1 METLAYNI
9 FLKYNKIEDE
19 KEVNIMKKKL
29 FALGLSLLAMVGT
42 TLTISENVET
52 AAAQETNVSSVE
64 SDVTNLYT
72 GDDGKWTDMNAI
84 VDGDNTTGIWFAQ
97 SLEVGNYIQIT
108 YTSPKEMNYLKYVF
122 DTGDHAG
129 DYFVFKVQ
137 YLSDSNWIDA
147 TSEIDYGGEGVA
159 SFNEAVTT
167 TAIRITVTNG
177 RDCWAKIHEIETMYT
192 AKVINNGFTLV
203 NTLGNM
209 VDNDI
214 DTYTFFDWHYTSDN
228 NVVLDYGKNITV
240 KNIML
245 LTGHYGHPD
254 NELGTAVLS
263 YSLDGTTYTDIGTYE
278 GINIYADLSATPVEA
293 RYIKMTPVV
302 TGQAAN
308 GLQIREFGANLSKFT
323 PNYTF
328 SGDTLFEYD
337 GKAHSPVVTVSY
349 GVPYVVTY
357 NSDDLGVFGQTE
369 AIKPAFWAMVINV
382 EENNIYE
389 NFAGSH
395 WKVFQISGKLT
406 PTITISLNGVT
417 QEQKTGGQEFTTD
430 ALPEFTFEVSDGAT
444 ATYYY
449 QNNDT
454 EENLGTTAPTTP
466 GTYSYNVKVETSDKF
481 NATFNYYWYKIK
493 AATTK
498 VDPAVTVDG
507 DTVFSYDGNP
517 HMPKLVVPE
526 GVTYT
531 YHFEQN
537 DKIFNEAPTAI
548 GTYSLVYV
556 TSETDEYNSYSHWVV
571 FTIKYTKESFMYEWA
586 KLRADGGENG
596 ICGYLNDAN
605 SALAKVLDNYNTLT
619 AEEKEWVKTQ
629 IDDGDVTIGETLKYI
644 ASARSWINEK
654 LDVTNEVN
662 NVVVTLE
669 KDNYSVA
676 GIALI
681 AVLGIASLVGYFV
694 LNKKRAINK

>member
-72 GDDGKWTDMNAI
+72 GVAGWTDMNSI
-84 VDGDNTTGIWFAQ
+84 VDGDDTTGIWFAQ
-97 SLEVGNYIQIT
+97 AFEAGNYIQIN
-108 YTSPKEMNYLKYVF
+108 YSAPKEMNYFKYKFATNDYYVF
-122 DTGDHAG
+122 
-129 DYFVFKVQ
+129 KIQ
-137 YLSDSNWIDA
+137 YLNDSTWTDIV
-147 TSEIDYGGEGVA
+147 SEVDGAEKTVM
-159 SFNEAVTT
+159 FDEAITT
-167 TAIRITVTNG
+167 TAIRMTCTNG
-177 RDCWAKIHEIETMYT
+177 RGVWVQLFEVETMYT
-192 AKVINNGFTLV
+192 AKVTNNGFTLV
-203 NTLGNM
+203 ESNPLGNM
-209 VDNDI
+209 IDNDI
-214 DTYTFFDWHYTSDN
+214 ETYTWFDWHYTSDN

-240 KNIML
+240 NNIML
-245 LTGHYGHPD
+245 LTGHYDHPS

-263 YSLDGTTYTDIGTYE
+263 YSLDGTTYTDIGTYT
-278 GINIYADLSATPVEA
+278 GINIYADLSAAPVEA
-293 RYIKMTPVV
+293 RYIKMTPVL
-302 TGQAAN
+302 TGESPE

-337 GKAHSPVVTVSY
+337 GEAHSPVVTVSY

-357 NSDDLGVFGQTE
+357 DSEDLHVFGQPE

-406 PTITISLNGVT
+406 PTITISINGVA
-417 QEQKTGGQEFTTD
+417 QEPKTGGQEFTTD

-531 YHFEQN
+531 YHFEQ
-537 DKIFNEAPTAI
+537 DSKIFNEAPTAV

-605 SALAKVLDNYNTLT
+605 SKLAKVLDNYNTLS
-619 AEEKEWVKTQ
+619 AEDKEWVKTQ

-669 KDNYSVA
+669 KNSYSVA
-676 GIALI
+676 GVALI

>member
-1 METLAYNI
+1 
-9 FLKYNKIEDE
+9 
-19 KEVNIMKKKL
+19 MKKKL

-72 GDDGKWTDMNAI
+72 GDDGKWTDMNAV
-84 VDGDNTTGIWFAQ
+84 VDGDDTTGIWFAQ
-97 SLEVGNYIQIT
+97 AFQAGNYIQIN
-108 YTSPKEMNYLKYVF
+108 YSAPKEMNYFKYKFATNDYYVF
-122 DTGDHAG
+122 
-129 DYFVFKVQ
+129 KIQ
-137 YLSDSNWIDA
+137 YLNDSTWTDIV
-147 TSEIDYGGEGVA
+147 SEVDGAEKTVM
-159 SFNEAVTT
+159 FDEAITT
-167 TAIRITVTNG
+167 TAIRMTCTNG
-177 RDCWAKIHEIETMYT
+177 RGVWVQLFEVETMYT
-192 AKVINNGFTLV
+192 RKVINNGFTLV
-203 NTLGNM
+203 ESNPLGNM

-214 DTYTFFDWHYTSDN
+214 DTYTWFDWHYTSDN

-240 KNIML
+240 NNIML
-245 LTGHYGHPD
+245 LTGHYDHPS

-263 YSLDGTTYTDIGTYE
+263 YSLDGTTYTDIGTYT
-278 GINIYADLSATPVEA
+278 GINIYADLSAAPVEA
-293 RYIKMTPVV
+293 RYIKMTPVL
-302 TGQAAN
+302 TGQSPE

-337 GKAHSPVVTVSY
+337 GEAHSPVVTVSY
-349 GVPYVVTY
+349 GVPYVITY
-357 NSDDLGVFGQTE
+357 DSEDLQVFGQPE
-369 AIKPAFWAMVINV
+369 AIKPAFWSMVINV
-382 EENNIYE
+382 EENNIYA
-389 NFAGSH
+389 NFAGQH

-406 PTITISLNGVT
+406 PTITISLNGVA
-417 QEQKTGGQEFTTD
+417 QEPKTGGQEFTTD

-466 GTYSYNVKVETSDKF
+466 GTYSYNVKVEAGDKF

-498 VDPAVTVDG
+498 VDPEVTVDG
-507 DTVFSYDGNP
+507 DTVFAYDGDP

-531 YHFEQN
+531 YHFEQ
-537 DKIFNEAPTAI
+537 DSKIFNEAPTAI

-605 SALAKVLDNYNTLT
+605 SALAKVLDNYNTLS
-619 AEEKEWVKTQ
+619 AEDKEWVKTQ

-654 LDVTNEVN
+654 IDVTNEVN

-669 KDNYSVA
+669 KNSYSVA
-676 GIALI
+676 GVALI

>member
-42 TLTISENVET
+42 TLTVSQNVET

-72 GDDGKWTDMNAI
+72 GAAGWADMNSI
-84 VDGDNTTGIWFAQ
+84 VDGDDTTGIWFAQ
-97 SLEVGNYIQIT
+97 AFQAGNYIQVN
-108 YTSPKEMNYLKYVF
+108 YSAPKEMNCFKYKFDSADYYVF
-122 DTGDHAG
+122 
-129 DYFVFKVQ
+129 KIQ
-137 YLSDSNWIDA
+137 YLNDSTWTDVV
-147 TSEIDYGGEGVA
+147 SEVDGAEKTIMFD
-159 SFNEAVTT
+159 EAITT
-167 TAIRITVTNG
+167 TAIRMTCTNG
-177 RDCWAKIHEIETMYT
+177 RGVWVKLFEVETMYT
-192 AKVINNGFTLV
+192 AKVTNNGFALV
-203 NTLGNM
+203 ESNPLGNM

-214 DTYTFFDWHYTSDN
+214 ETYTWFDWKYTSNN

-240 KNIML
+240 NNIML
-245 LTGHYGHPD
+245 LTGHYDHPL

-263 YSLDGTTYTDIGTYE
+263 YSLDGTTYTDIGTYT
-278 GINIYADLSATPVEA
+278 GINIYADLSAAPVEA
-293 RYIKMTPVV
+293 RYIKMTPVL
-302 TGQAAN
+302 TGESPE

-337 GKAHSPVVTVSY
+337 GEAHSPVVTVSY

-357 NSDDLGVFGQTE
+357 NSEDLGVFGQTE

-406 PTITISLNGVT
+406 PTITISINGVA

-466 GTYSYNVKVETSDKF
+466 GTYSYNVKVETNDKF

>member
-42 TLTISENVET
+42 TLAVSQNVET

-72 GDDGKWTDMNAI
+72 GVAGWTDMNSI
-84 VDGDNTTGIWFAQ
+84 VDGDDTTGIWFAQ
-97 SLEVGNYIQIT
+97 AFEAGNYIQIN
-108 YTSPKEMNYLKYVF
+108 YSAPKEMNYFKYKFATNDYYVF
-122 DTGDHAG
+122 
-129 DYFVFKVQ
+129 KIQ
-137 YLSDSNWIDA
+137 YLNDSTWTDIV
-147 TSEIDYGGEGVA
+147 SEVDGAEKTVM
-159 SFNEAVTT
+159 FDEAITT
-167 TAIRITVTNG
+167 TAIRMTCTNG
-177 RDCWAKIHEIETMYT
+177 RGVWVQLFEVETMYT
-192 AKVINNGFTLV
+192 AKVTNNGFTLV
-203 NTLGNM
+203 ESKPLGNM
-209 VDNDI
+209 IDNDI
-214 DTYTFFDWHYTSDN
+214 ETYTWFDWHYTSDN

-240 KNIML
+240 NNIML
-245 LTGHYGHPD
+245 LTGHYDHPS

-263 YSLDGTTYTDIGTYE
+263 YSLDGTTYTDIGTYT
-278 GINIYADLSATPVEA
+278 GINIYADLSAAPVEA
-293 RYIKMTPVV
+293 RYIKMTPVL
-302 TGQAAN
+302 TGESPE

-328 SGDTLFEYD
+328 SGYTLFEYD
-337 GKAHSPVVTVSY
+337 GEAHSPVVTVSY

-357 NSDDLGVFGQTE
+357 DSEDLHVFGQPE

-382 EENNIYE
+382 EENNIYA
-389 NFAGSH
+389 NFTGSH

-406 PTITISLNGVT
+406 PTITISINGVA
-417 QEQKTGGQEFTTD
+417 QEPKTGGQEFTTD

-531 YHFEQN
+531 YHFEQ
-537 DKIFNEAPTAI
+537 DSKIFNEAPTAV

-605 SALAKVLDNYNTLT
+605 SKLAKVLDNYNTLS
-619 AEEKEWVKTQ
+619 AEDKEWVKTQ

-669 KDNYSVA
+669 KNSYSVA
-676 GIALI
+676 GVALI

>member
-42 TLTISENVET
+42 TLAVSQNVET

-72 GDDGKWTDMNAI
+72 GAAGWADMNSI
-84 VDGDNTTGIWFAQ
+84 VDGDDTTGIWFAQ
-97 SLEVGNYIQIT
+97 AFQAGNYIQIN
-108 YTSPKEMNYLKYVF
+108 YSAPKEMNYFKYKFDSADYYVF
-122 DTGDHAG
+122 
-129 DYFVFKVQ
+129 KIQ
-137 YLSDSNWIDA
+137 YLNDSTWTDVV
-147 TSEIDYGGEGVA
+147 SEVDGAEKTVM
-159 SFNEAVTT
+159 FDEAITT
-167 TAIRITVTNG
+167 TAIRMTCTNG
-177 RDCWAKIHEIETMYT
+177 RGVWVKLFEVETMYT
-192 AKVINNGFTLV
+192 AKVTNNGFTLV
-203 NTLGNM
+203 ESNPLGNM

-214 DTYTFFDWHYTSDN
+214 ETYTWFDWKYTSNN

-240 KNIML
+240 NNIML
-245 LTGHYGHPD
+245 LTGHYVHPN

-263 YSLDGTTYTDIGTYE
+263 YSLDGTTYTDIGTYT
-278 GINIYADLSATPVEA
+278 GINIYADLSAAPVEA
-293 RYIKMTPVV
+293 RYIKMTPVL
-302 TGQAAN
+302 TGESPE

-337 GKAHSPVVTVSY
+337 GEAHSPVVTVSY

-357 NSDDLGVFGQTE
+357 DSVDLGVFGQPE

-395 WKVFQISGKLT
+395 WQVFQISGKLT
-406 PTITISLNGVT
+406 PTITISINGVA
-417 QEQKTGGQEFTTD
+417 QEPKTGGQEFTTD

-507 DTVFSYDGNP
+507 DTVFSYDGNS

-531 YHFEQN
+531 YHFEQ
-537 DKIFNEAPTAI
+537 DSKIFNEAPTAI

-605 SALAKVLDNYNTLT
+605 SALAKVLDNYNTLS
-619 AEEKEWVKTQ
+619 AEDKEWVKTQ
-629 IDDGDVTIGETLKYI
+629 TDDGDVTIGETLKYI

-669 KDNYSVA
+669 KNSYSVA
-676 GIALI
+676 GVALI

>member
-29 FALGLSLLAMVGT
+29 FALGLSLLATVGT
-42 TLTISENVET
+42 TLTVSENVKT

-72 GDDGKWTDMNAI
+72 GDDGKWTDMNAV
-84 VDGDNTTGIWFAQ
+84 VDGDDTTGIWFAQ
-97 SLEVGNYIQIT
+97 AFEVGNYIQIN
-108 YTSPKEMNYLKYVF
+108 YSAPKEMNYFKYKFATSDYYVF
-122 DTGDHAG
+122 
-129 DYFVFKVQ
+129 KIQ
-137 YLSDSNWIDA
+137 YLNDSTWTDIV
-147 TSEIDYGGEGVA
+147 SEVDGAEKTVM
-159 SFNEAVTT
+159 FDEAITT
-167 TAIRITVTNG
+167 TAIRMTCTNG
-177 RDCWAKIHEIETMYT
+177 RGVWVQLFEVETMYT
-192 AKVINNGFTLV
+192 AKVTNNGFTLV
-203 NTLGNM
+203 ESKPLGNM

-214 DTYTFFDWHYTSDN
+214 ETYTWFDWHYTSDN

-240 KNIML
+240 NNIML
-245 LTGHYGHPD
+245 LTGHYDHPN

-263 YSLDGTTYTDIGTYE
+263 YSLDGTTYTDIGTYT
-278 GINIYADLSATPVEA
+278 GINIYADLSDAPVEA
-293 RYIKMTPVV
+293 RYIKMTPVL
-302 TGQAAN
+302 TGQSPE

-337 GKAHSPVVTVSY
+337 GEAHSPVVTVSY
-349 GVPYVVTY
+349 GVPYVITY
-357 NSDDLGVFGQTE
+357 DSEDLQVFGQPE
-369 AIKPAFWAMVINV
+369 AIKPAFWSMVINV
-382 EENNIYE
+382 EENNIYA
-389 NFAGSH
+389 NFAGQH

-406 PTITISLNGVT
+406 PTITISLNGVA
-417 QEQKTGGQEFTTD
+417 QEPKTGGQEFTTD

-466 GTYSYNVKVETSDKF
+466 GTYSYNVKVEAGDKF

-498 VDPAVTVDG
+498 VDPEVTVDG
-507 DTVFSYDGNP
+507 DTVFAYDGNP

-531 YHFEQN
+531 YHFEQ
-537 DKIFNEAPTAI
+537 DSKIFNEAPTAI

-556 TSETDEYNSYSHWVV
+556 TSETDDYNSYSHWVV

-605 SALAKVLDNYNTLT
+605 SALAKVLDNYNTLS

-654 LDVTNEVN
+654 IDVTNEVN

-669 KDNYSVA
+669 KNSYSVA
-676 GIALI
+676 GVALI

>member
-72 GDDGKWTDMNAI
+72 GVAGWTDMNSI
-84 VDGDNTTGIWFAQ
+84 VDGDDTTGIWFAQ
-97 SLEVGNYIQIT
+97 AFEAGNYIQIN
-108 YTSPKEMNYLKYVF
+108 YSAPKEMNYFKYKFATNDYYVF
-122 DTGDHAG
+122 
-129 DYFVFKVQ
+129 KIQ
-137 YLSDSNWIDA
+137 YLNDSTWTDIV
-147 TSEIDYGGEGVA
+147 SEVDGAEKTVM
-159 SFNEAVTT
+159 FDEAITT
-167 TAIRITVTNG
+167 TAIRMTCTNG
-177 RDCWAKIHEIETMYT
+177 RGVWVQLFEVETMYT
-192 AKVINNGFTLV
+192 AKVTNNGFTLV
-203 NTLGNM
+203 ESKPLGNM
-209 VDNDI
+209 IDNDI
-214 DTYTFFDWHYTSDN
+214 ETYTWFDWHYTSDN

-240 KNIML
+240 NNIML
-245 LTGHYGHPD
+245 LTGHYDHPS

-263 YSLDGTTYTDIGTYE
+263 YSLDGTTYTDIGTYT
-278 GINIYADLSATPVEA
+278 GINIYADLSAAPVEA
-293 RYIKMTPVV
+293 RYIKMTPVL
-302 TGQAAN
+302 TGESPE

-337 GKAHSPVVTVSY
+337 GEAHSPVVTVSY

-357 NSDDLGVFGQTE
+357 DSEDLHVFGQPE

-382 EENNIYE
+382 EENNIYA
-389 NFAGSH
+389 NFTGSH

-406 PTITISLNGVT
+406 PTITISINGVA
-417 QEQKTGGQEFTTD
+417 QEPKTGGQEFTTD

-466 GTYSYNVKVETSDKF
+466 GTYSYNVKVEAGDKF

-498 VDPAVTVDG
+498 VDPEVTVDG
-507 DTVFSYDGNP
+507 DTVFAYDGNP

-531 YHFEQN
+531 YHFEQ
-537 DKIFNEAPTAI
+537 DSKIFNEAPTAV
-548 GTYSLVYV
+548 GTYSLVYI

-605 SALAKVLDNYNTLT
+605 SKLAKVLDNYNTLS
-619 AEEKEWVKTQ
+619 AEDKEWVKTQ

-669 KDNYSVA
+669 KNSYSVA
-676 GIALI
+676 GVALI

>member
-72 GDDGKWTDMNAI
+72 GVAGWTDMNSI
-84 VDGDNTTGIWFAQ
+84 VDGDDTTGIWFAQ
-97 SLEVGNYIQIT
+97 AFEAGNYIQIN
-108 YTSPKEMNYLKYVF
+108 YSAPKEMNYFKYKFATNDYYVF
-122 DTGDHAG
+122 
-129 DYFVFKVQ
+129 KIQ
-137 YLSDSNWIDA
+137 YLNDSTWTDIV
-147 TSEIDYGGEGVA
+147 SEVDGAEKTVM
-159 SFNEAVTT
+159 FDEAITT
-167 TAIRITVTNG
+167 TAIRMTCTNG
-177 RDCWAKIHEIETMYT
+177 RGVWVQLFEVETMYT
-192 AKVINNGFTLV
+192 AKVTNNGFTLV
-203 NTLGNM
+203 ESNPLGNM
-209 VDNDI
+209 IDNDI
-214 DTYTFFDWHYTSDN
+214 ETYTWFDWHYTSDN

-240 KNIML
+240 NNIML
-245 LTGHYGHPD
+245 LTGHYDHPS

-263 YSLDGTTYTDIGTYE
+263 YSLDGTTYTDIGTYT
-278 GINIYADLSATPVEA
+278 GINIYADLSAAPVEA
-293 RYIKMTPVV
+293 RYIKMTPVL
-302 TGQAAN
+302 TGESPE

-337 GKAHSPVVTVSY
+337 GEAHSPVVTVSY

-357 NSDDLGVFGQTE
+357 DSEDLHVFGQPE
-369 AIKPAFWAMVINV
+369 AIKPAFWSMVINV
-382 EENNIYE
+382 EENNIYA
-389 NFAGSH
+389 NFTGSH

-406 PTITISLNGVT
+406 PTITISINGVA
-417 QEQKTGGQEFTTD
+417 QEPKTGGQEFTTD

-466 GTYSYNVKVETSDKF
+466 GTYSYNVKVEAGDKF

-498 VDPAVTVDG
+498 VDPEVTVDG
-507 DTVFSYDGNP
+507 DTVFAYDGNP

-531 YHFEQN
+531 YHFEQ
-537 DKIFNEAPTAI
+537 DSKIFNEAPTAV
-548 GTYSLVYV
+548 GTYSLVYI

-605 SALAKVLDNYNTLT
+605 SKLAKVLDNYNTLS
-619 AEEKEWVKTQ
+619 AEDKEWVKTQ

-669 KDNYSVA
+669 KNTYSVA
-676 GIALI
+676 GVALI

>member
-42 TLTISENVET
+42 TLAVSQNVET

-72 GDDGKWTDMNAI
+72 GAAGWADMNSI
-84 VDGDNTTGIWFAQ
+84 VDGDDTTGIWFAQ
-97 SLEVGNYIQIT
+97 AFQAGNYIQIN
-108 YTSPKEMNYLKYVF
+108 YSAPKEMNYFKYKFDSADYYVF
-122 DTGDHAG
+122 
-129 DYFVFKVQ
+129 KIQ
-137 YLSDSNWIDA
+137 YLNDSTWTDIV
-147 TSEIDYGGEGVA
+147 SEVDGAEKTVM
-159 SFNEAVTT
+159 FDEAITT
-167 TAIRITVTNG
+167 TAIRMTCTNG
-177 RDCWAKIHEIETMYT
+177 RGVWVKLFEVETMYT
-192 AKVINNGFTLV
+192 AKVTNNGFTLV
-203 NTLGNM
+203 ESNPLGNM

-214 DTYTFFDWHYTSDN
+214 ETYTWFDWKYTSNN

-240 KNIML
+240 NNIML
-245 LTGHYGHPD
+245 LTGHYDHPN

-263 YSLDGTTYTDIGTYE
+263 YSLDGTTYTDIGTYT
-278 GINIYADLSATPVEA
+278 GINIYADLSSAPVEA
-293 RYIKMTPVV
+293 RYIKMTPVL
-302 TGQAAN
+302 TGESLE

-337 GKAHSPVVTVSY
+337 GEAHSPVVTVSY

-357 NSDDLGVFGQTE
+357 NSEDLGVFGQTE

-406 PTITISLNGVT
+406 PTITISINGVA
-417 QEQKTGGQEFTTD
+417 QEPKTGGQEFTTD

-531 YHFEQN
+531 YHFEQ
-537 DKIFNEAPTAI
+537 DSKIFNEAPTAV

-605 SALAKVLDNYNTLT
+605 SALAKVLDNYNTLS
-619 AEEKEWVKTQ
+619 AEDKEWVKTQ
-629 IDDGDVTIGETLKYI
+629 TDDGDVTIGETLKYI

-669 KDNYSVA
+669 KNSYSVA
-676 GIALI
+676 GVALI

>member
-42 TLTISENVET
+42 TLAVSQNVET

-72 GDDGKWTDMNAI
+72 GVAGWTDMNSI
-84 VDGDNTTGIWFAQ
+84 VDGDDTTGIWFAQ
-97 SLEVGNYIQIT
+97 AFEAGNYIQIN
-108 YTSPKEMNYLKYVF
+108 YSAPKEMNYFKYKFATNDYYVF
-122 DTGDHAG
+122 
-129 DYFVFKVQ
+129 KIQ
-137 YLSDSNWIDA
+137 YLNDSTWTDIV
-147 TSEIDYGGEGVA
+147 SEVDGAEKTVM
-159 SFNEAVTT
+159 FDEAITT
-167 TAIRITVTNG
+167 TAIRMTCTNG
-177 RDCWAKIHEIETMYT
+177 RGVWVQLFEVETMYT
-192 AKVINNGFTLV
+192 AKVTNNGFTLV
-203 NTLGNM
+203 ESKPLGNM
-209 VDNDI
+209 IDNDI
-214 DTYTFFDWHYTSDN
+214 ETYTWFDWHYTSDN

-240 KNIML
+240 NNIML
-245 LTGHYGHPD
+245 LTGHYDHPS

-263 YSLDGTTYTDIGTYE
+263 YSLDGTTYTDIGTYT
-278 GINIYADLSATPVEA
+278 GINIYADLSAAPVEA
-293 RYIKMTPVV
+293 RYIKMTPVL
-302 TGQAAN
+302 TGESPE

-337 GKAHSPVVTVSY
+337 GEAHSPVVTVSY

-357 NSDDLGVFGQTE
+357 DSEDLHVFGQPE

-406 PTITISLNGVT
+406 PTITISINGVA
-417 QEQKTGGQEFTTD
+417 QEPKTGGQEFTTD

-531 YHFEQN
+531 YHFEQ
-537 DKIFNEAPTAI
+537 DSKIFNEAPTAV

-605 SALAKVLDNYNTLT
+605 SKLAKVLDNYNTLS
-619 AEEKEWVKTQ
+619 AEDKEWVKTQ

-669 KDNYSVA
+669 KNSYSVA
-676 GIALI
+676 GVALI

>member
-42 TLTISENVET
+42 TLTVSQNVET

-72 GDDGKWTDMNAI
+72 GAAGWTDMNAI

-97 SLEVGNYIQIT
+97 PLEVGNYIQIT
-108 YTSPKEMNYLKYVF
+108 YTAPKKMNYLKYVF

-137 YLSDSNWIDA
+137 YLSNSNWIDA

-167 TAIRITVTNG
+167 TAIRMTVTNG
-177 RDCWAKIHEIETMYT
+177 RGVWAKIHEIETMYT

-214 DTYTFFDWHYTSDN
+214 DTYTWFDWHYTSEN

-240 KNIML
+240 NNIML
-245 LTGHYGHPD
+245 LTGHYDHPL

-263 YSLDGTTYTDIGTYE
+263 YSLDGTTYTDIGTYT
-278 GINIYADLSATPVEA
+278 GINIYADLSAAPVEA
-293 RYIKMTPVV
+293 RYIKMTPVL
-302 TGQAAN
+302 TGQSSE

-328 SGDTLFEYD
+328 SGDT
-337 GKAHSPVVTVSY
+337 
-349 GVPYVVTY
+349 
-357 NSDDLGVFGQTE
+357 
-369 AIKPAFWAMVINV
+369 
-382 EENNIYE
+382 
-389 NFAGSH
+389 
-395 WKVFQISGKLT
+395 
-406 PTITISLNGVT
+406 
-417 QEQKTGGQEFTTD
+417 
-430 ALPEFTFEVSDGAT
+430 
-444 ATYYY
+444 
-449 QNNDT
+449 
-454 EENLGTTAPTTP
+454 
-466 GTYSYNVKVETSDKF
+466 
-481 NATFNYYWYKIK
+481 
-493 AATTK
+493 
-498 VDPAVTVDG
+498 
-507 DTVFSYDGNP
+507 VFSYDDNP

-654 LDVTNEVN
+654 LDATNEVN

>member
-1 METLAYNI
+1 METLAYIN

-42 TLTISENVET
+42 TLTASENVET

-72 GDDGKWTDMNAI
+72 GDDGKWTDMNAV
-84 VDGDNTTGIWFAQ
+84 VDGDDTTGIWFAQ
-97 SLEVGNYIQIT
+97 AFQVGNYIQIN
-108 YTSPKEMNYLKYVF
+108 YSAPKEMNYFKYKFATNDYYVF
-122 DTGDHAG
+122 
-129 DYFVFKVQ
+129 KIQ
-137 YLSDSNWIDA
+137 YLNDSTWTDIV
-147 TSEIDYGGEGVA
+147 SEVDGAEKTVM
-159 SFNEAVTT
+159 FDEAITT
-167 TAIRITVTNG
+167 TAIRMTCTNG
-177 RDCWAKIHEIETMYT
+177 RGVWVQLFEVETMYT
-192 AKVINNGFTLV
+192 AKVTNNGFTLV
-203 NTLGNM
+203 ESNPLINM

-214 DTYTFFDWHYTSDN
+214 DTYTWFDWHYTSDN

-240 KNIML
+240 NNIML
-245 LTGHYGHPD
+245 LTGHYDHPL
-254 NELGTAVLS
+254 NELGTALLS

-278 GINIYADLSATPVEA
+278 GINIYADLSAAPVEA
-293 RYIKMTPVV
+293 RYIKMTPVL
-302 TGQAAN
+302 TGQSPE

-337 GKAHSPVVTVSY
+337 GEAHSPVVTVSY

-357 NSDDLGVFGQTE
+357 ESSDLKLYEQTE
-369 AIKPAFWAMVINV
+369 AIKPAFWSMVINV
-382 EENNIYE
+382 EKNDIYA
-389 NFAGSH
+389 NFAGQH

-406 PTITISLNGVT
+406 PTITISLNGVA

-449 QNNDT
+449 KNNVT
-454 EENLGTTAPTTP
+454 NENLGTTAPTTA
-466 GTYSYNVKVETSDKF
+466 GTYSYNVSVEGDDKF
-481 NATFNYYWYKIK
+481 NETFNYYWYKIK
-493 AATTK
+493 GTK
-498 VDPAVTVDG
+498 VDPVVTVDG
-507 DTVFSYDGNP
+507 DKVFSYDGNP
-517 HMPKLVVPE
+517 HMPKLVMPE

-531 YHFEQN
+531 YHFEQ
-537 DKIFNEAPTAI
+537 DSKTFNEAPTEV

-556 TSETDEYNSYSHWVV
+556 TSETDDYNSYSNWVV
-571 FTIKYTKESFMYEWA
+571 FTIKYTRESFMYEWA

-605 SALAKVLDNYNTLT
+605 SALAKVLDNYNTLS
-619 AEEKEWVKTQ
+619 AEDKEWVKTQ

-654 LDVTNEVN
+654 IDVTNEVN

-669 KDNYSVA
+669 KNSYSVA

>member
-1 METLAYNI
+1 
-9 FLKYNKIEDE
+9 
-19 KEVNIMKKKL
+19 MKKKL

-42 TLTISENVET
+42 TLTVSQNVET

-72 GDDGKWTDMNAI
+72 GVAGWADMNSI
-84 VDGDNTTGIWFAQ
+84 VDGDDTTGIWFAQ
-97 SLEVGNYIQIT
+97 AFQAGNYIQIN
-108 YTSPKEMNYLKYVF
+108 YSAPKEMNYFKYKFDTNDYYVF
-122 DTGDHAG
+122 
-129 DYFVFKVQ
+129 KIQ
-137 YLSDSNWIDA
+137 YLNDSTWTDIV
-147 TSEIDYGGEGVA
+147 SEVDGAEKTVM
-159 SFNEAVTT
+159 FDEAITT
-167 TAIRITVTNG
+167 TAIRMTCTNG
-177 RDCWAKIHEIETMYT
+177 RGVWVKLFEVETMYT
-192 AKVINNGFTLV
+192 AKVTNNGFTLV
-203 NTLGNM
+203 ESNPLGNM
-209 VDNDI
+209 IDNDI
-214 DTYTFFDWHYTSDN
+214 DTYTWFDWHYTSDN

-240 KNIML
+240 NNIML
-245 LTGHYGHPD
+245 LTGHYDHPN

-263 YSLDGTTYTDIGTYE
+263 YSLDGTTYTDIGTYT
-278 GINIYADLSATPVEA
+278 GINIYADLSAAPVEA
-293 RYIKMTPVV
+293 RYIKMTPVL
-302 TGQAAN
+302 TGQSPE

-337 GKAHSPVVTVSY
+337 GEAHSPVVTVSY

-357 NSDDLGVFGQTE
+357 DSEDLQVFGQPE
-369 AIKPAFWAMVINV
+369 AIKPAFWSMVINV
-382 EENNIYE
+382 EENNIYA
-389 NFAGSH
+389 NFTGSH

-406 PTITISLNGVT
+406 PTITISINGVA
-417 QEQKTGGQEFTTD
+417 QEPKTGGQEFTTD

-466 GTYSYNVKVETSDKF
+466 GTYSYNVKVEAGDKF

-498 VDPAVTVDG
+498 VDPEVTVDG
-507 DTVFSYDGNP
+507 DTVFAYDGNP

-531 YHFEQN
+531 YHFEQ
-537 DKIFNEAPTAI
+537 DSKIFNEAPTAI

-605 SALAKVLDNYNTLT
+605 SALAKVLDNYNTLS
-619 AEEKEWVKTQ
+619 AEDKEWVKTQ

-654 LDVTNEVN
+654 IDVTNEVN

-669 KDNYSVA
+669 KNSYSVA
-676 GIALI
+676 GVALI

>member
-42 TLTISENVET
+42 TLAVSQNVET

-72 GDDGKWTDMNAI
+72 GVAGWTDMNSI
-84 VDGDNTTGIWFAQ
+84 VDGDDTTGIWFAQ
-97 SLEVGNYIQIT
+97 AFEAGNYIQIN
-108 YTSPKEMNYLKYVF
+108 YSAPKEMNYFKYKFATNDYYVF
-122 DTGDHAG
+122 
-129 DYFVFKVQ
+129 KIQ
-137 YLSDSNWIDA
+137 YLNDSTWTDIV
-147 TSEIDYGGEGVA
+147 SEVDGAEKTVM
-159 SFNEAVTT
+159 FDEAITT
-167 TAIRITVTNG
+167 TAIRMTCTNG
-177 RDCWAKIHEIETMYT
+177 RGVWVQLFEVETMYT
-192 AKVINNGFTLV
+192 AKVTNNGFTLV
-203 NTLGNM
+203 ESKPLGNM
-209 VDNDI
+209 IDNDI
-214 DTYTFFDWHYTSDN
+214 ETYTWFDWHYTSDN

-240 KNIML
+240 NNIML
-245 LTGHYGHPD
+245 LTGHYDHPS

-263 YSLDGTTYTDIGTYE
+263 YSLDGTTYTDIGTYT
-278 GINIYADLSATPVEA
+278 GINIYADLSAAPVEA
-293 RYIKMTPVV
+293 RYIKMTPVL
-302 TGQAAN
+302 TGESPE

-337 GKAHSPVVTVSY
+337 GEAHSPVVTVSY

-357 NSDDLGVFGQTE
+357 NSEDLGVFGQTE

-382 EENNIYE
+382 EENNIYA
-389 NFAGSH
+389 NFTGSH

-406 PTITISLNGVT
+406 PTITISINGVA
-417 QEQKTGGQEFTTD
+417 QEPKTGGQEFTTD

-531 YHFEQN
+531 YHFEQ
-537 DKIFNEAPTAI
+537 DSKIFNEAPTAV

-605 SALAKVLDNYNTLT
+605 SKLAKVLDNYNTLS
-619 AEEKEWVKTQ
+619 AEDKEWVKTQ

-669 KDNYSVA
+669 KNSYSVA
-676 GIALI
+676 GVALI

>member
-72 GDDGKWTDMNAI
+72 GVAGWTDMNSI
-84 VDGDNTTGIWFAQ
+84 VDGDDTTGIWFAQ
-97 SLEVGNYIQIT
+97 AFEAGNYIQIN
-108 YTSPKEMNYLKYVF
+108 YSAPKEMNYFKYKFATNDYYVF
-122 DTGDHAG
+122 
-129 DYFVFKVQ
+129 KIQ
-137 YLSDSNWIDA
+137 YLNDSTWTDIV
-147 TSEIDYGGEGVA
+147 SEVDGAEKTVM
-159 SFNEAVTT
+159 FDEAITT
-167 TAIRITVTNG
+167 TAIRMTCTNG
-177 RDCWAKIHEIETMYT
+177 RGVWVQLFEVETMYT
-192 AKVINNGFTLV
+192 AKVTNNGFTLV
-203 NTLGNM
+203 ESKPLGNM
-209 VDNDI
+209 IDNDI
-214 DTYTFFDWHYTSDN
+214 ETYTWFDWHYTSDN

-240 KNIML
+240 NNIML
-245 LTGHYGHPD
+245 LTGHYDHPS

-263 YSLDGTTYTDIGTYE
+263 YSLDGTTYTDIGTYT
-278 GINIYADLSATPVEA
+278 GINIYADLSAAPVEA
-293 RYIKMTPVV
+293 RYIKMTPVL
-302 TGQAAN
+302 TGESPE

-337 GKAHSPVVTVSY
+337 GEAHSPVVTVSY

-357 NSDDLGVFGQTE
+357 NSEDLGVFGQTE

-382 EENNIYE
+382 EENNIYA
-389 NFAGSH
+389 NFTGSH

-406 PTITISLNGVT
+406 PTITISINGVA
-417 QEQKTGGQEFTTD
+417 QEPKTGGQEFTTD

-531 YHFEQN
+531 YHFEQ
-537 DKIFNEAPTAI
+537 DSKIFNEAPTAV

-605 SALAKVLDNYNTLT
+605 SKLAKVLDNYNTLS
-619 AEEKEWVKTQ
+619 AEDKEWVKTQ

-669 KDNYSVA
+669 KNSYSVA
-676 GIALI
+676 GVALI

>member
-42 TLTISENVET
+42 TLAVSQNVET

-72 GDDGKWTDMNAI
+72 GVAGWTDMNSI
-84 VDGDNTTGIWFAQ
+84 VDGDDTTGIWFAQ
-97 SLEVGNYIQIT
+97 AFEAGNYIQIN
-108 YTSPKEMNYLKYVF
+108 YSAPKEMNYFKYKFATNDYYVF
-122 DTGDHAG
+122 
-129 DYFVFKVQ
+129 KIQ
-137 YLSDSNWIDA
+137 YLNDSTWTDIV
-147 TSEIDYGGEGVA
+147 SEVDGAEKTVM
-159 SFNEAVTT
+159 FDEAITT
-167 TAIRITVTNG
+167 TAIRMTCTNG
-177 RDCWAKIHEIETMYT
+177 RGVWVQLFEVETMYT
-192 AKVINNGFTLV
+192 AKVTNNGFTLV
-203 NTLGNM
+203 ESKPLGNM
-209 VDNDI
+209 IDNDI
-214 DTYTFFDWHYTSDN
+214 ETYTWFDWHYTSDN

-240 KNIML
+240 NNIML
-245 LTGHYGHPD
+245 LTGHYDHPS

-263 YSLDGTTYTDIGTYE
+263 YSLDGTTYTDIGTYT
-278 GINIYADLSATPVEA
+278 GINIYADLSAAPVEA
-293 RYIKMTPVV
+293 RYIKMTPVL
-302 TGQAAN
+302 TGESPE

-337 GKAHSPVVTVSY
+337 GEAHSPVVTVSY

-357 NSDDLGVFGQTE
+357 DSEDLHVFGQPE

-406 PTITISLNGVT
+406 PTITISINGVA
-417 QEQKTGGQEFTTD
+417 QEPKTGGQEFTTD

-454 EENLGTTAPTTP
+454 EEDLGTTAPTTP

-531 YHFEQN
+531 YHFEQ
-537 DKIFNEAPTAI
+537 DSKIFNEAPTAV

-605 SALAKVLDNYNTLT
+605 SALAKVLDNYNTLS
-619 AEEKEWVKTQ
+619 AEDKEWVKTQ

-669 KDNYSVA
+669 KNSYSVA
-676 GIALI
+676 GVALI

>member
-42 TLTISENVET
+42 TLAVSQNVET

-72 GDDGKWTDMNAI
+72 GAAGWADMNSI
-84 VDGDNTTGIWFAQ
+84 VDGDDTTGIWFAQ
-97 SLEVGNYIQIT
+97 AFQAGNYIQIN
-108 YTSPKEMNYLKYVF
+108 YSAPKEMNYFKYKFDSADYYVF
-122 DTGDHAG
+122 
-129 DYFVFKVQ
+129 KIQ
-137 YLSDSNWIDA
+137 YLNDSTWTDIV
-147 TSEIDYGGEGVA
+147 SEVDGAEKTVM
-159 SFNEAVTT
+159 FDEAITT
-167 TAIRITVTNG
+167 TAIRMTCTNG
-177 RDCWAKIHEIETMYT
+177 RGVWVKLFEVETMYT
-192 AKVINNGFTLV
+192 AKVTNNGFTLV
-203 NTLGNM
+203 ESNPLGNM

-214 DTYTFFDWHYTSDN
+214 ETYTWFDWKYTSNN

-240 KNIML
+240 NNIML
-245 LTGHYGHPD
+245 LTGHYDHPN

-263 YSLDGTTYTDIGTYE
+263 YSLDGTTYTDIGTYT
-278 GINIYADLSATPVEA
+278 GINIYADLSSAPVEA
-293 RYIKMTPVV
+293 RYIKMTPVL
-302 TGQAAN
+302 TGESLE

-337 GKAHSPVVTVSY
+337 GEAHSPVVTVSY

-357 NSDDLGVFGQTE
+357 NSEDLGVFGQTE

-406 PTITISLNGVT
+406 PTITISINGVA
-417 QEQKTGGQEFTTD
+417 QEPKTGGQEFTTD

-531 YHFEQN
+531 YHFEQ
-537 DKIFNEAPTAI
+537 DSKIFNEAPTAI

-605 SALAKVLDNYNTLT
+605 SALAKVLDNYNTLS
-619 AEEKEWVKTQ
+619 AEDKEWVKTQ
-629 IDDGDVTIGETLKYI
+629 TDDGDVTIGETLKYI

-669 KDNYSVA
+669 KNSFSVA
-676 GIALI
+676 GVALI

>member
-42 TLTISENVET
+42 TLTVSENVET

-72 GDDGKWTDMNAI
+72 GDDGKWTDMNAV
-84 VDGDNTTGIWFAQ
+84 VDGDNTTGVWFAQ
-97 SLEVGNYIQIT
+97 AFEVGNYIQIN
-108 YTSPKEMNYLKYVF
+108 YSAPKEMNYFKYKFATNDYYVF
-122 DTGDHAG
+122 
-129 DYFVFKVQ
+129 KIQ
-137 YLSDSNWIDA
+137 YLNDSTWTDIV
-147 TSEIDYGGEGVA
+147 SEVDGAEKTVM
-159 SFNEAVTT
+159 FDEAITT
-167 TAIRITVTNG
+167 TAIRMTCTNG
-177 RDCWAKIHEIETMYT
+177 RGVWVQLFEVETMYT
-192 AKVINNGFTLV
+192 AKVTNNGFTLV
-203 NTLGNM
+203 ESKPLGNM
-209 VDNDI
+209 IDNDI
-214 DTYTFFDWHYTSDN
+214 ETYTWFDWHYTSDN

-240 KNIML
+240 NNIML
-245 LTGHYGHPD
+245 LTGHYDHPN

-263 YSLDGTTYTDIGTYE
+263 YSLDGTTYTDIGTYK
-278 GINIYADLSATPVEA
+278 GINIYADLSAAPVEA
-293 RYIKMTPVV
+293 RYIKMTPVL
-302 TGQAAN
+302 TGESPE

-337 GKAHSPVVTVSY
+337 GEAHSPVVTVSY

-357 NSDDLGVFGQTE
+357 DSQDLGLFGQEE
-369 AIKPAFWAMVINV
+369 AIKPAFWSMVINV
-382 EENNIYE
+382 EENDIYA
-389 NFAGSH
+389 NFTGSH

-406 PTITISLNGVT
+406 PTITISINGVA
-417 QEQKTGGQEFTTD
+417 QEPKTGGQEFTTD

-498 VDPAVTVDG
+498 VDPEVTVDG
-507 DTVFSYDGNP
+507 DTVFAYDGNP
-517 HMPKLVVPE
+517 HMPTLVVPE

-537 DKIFNEAPTAI
+537 GKIFNEAPTAI

-556 TSETDEYNSYSHWVV
+556 TSETDDYNSYSHWVV

-605 SALAKVLDNYNTLT
+605 SALAKVLDNYNTLS

-669 KDNYSVA
+669 KNSYSVA
-676 GIALI
+676 GVALI
-681 AVLGIASLVGYFV
+681 AVLGIASLIGYFV

>member
-42 TLTISENVET
+42 TLAVSQNVET

-72 GDDGKWTDMNAI
+72 GAAGWADMNSI
-84 VDGDNTTGIWFAQ
+84 VDGDDTTGIWFAQ
-97 SLEVGNYIQIT
+97 AFQAGNYIQIN
-108 YTSPKEMNYLKYVF
+108 YSAPKEMNYFKYKFDSADYYVF
-122 DTGDHAG
+122 
-129 DYFVFKVQ
+129 KIQ
-137 YLSDSNWIDA
+137 YLNDSTWTDIV
-147 TSEIDYGGEGVA
+147 SEVDGAEKTVM
-159 SFNEAVTT
+159 FDEAITT
-167 TAIRITVTNG
+167 TAIRMTCTNG
-177 RDCWAKIHEIETMYT
+177 RGVWVKLFEVETMYT
-192 AKVINNGFTLV
+192 AKVTNNGFTLV
-203 NTLGNM
+203 ESNPLGNM

-214 DTYTFFDWHYTSDN
+214 ETYTWFDWKYTSNN

-240 KNIML
+240 NNIML
-245 LTGHYGHPD
+245 LTGHYDHPN

-263 YSLDGTTYTDIGTYE
+263 YSLDGTTYTDIGTYT
-278 GINIYADLSATPVEA
+278 GINIYADLSSAPVEA
-293 RYIKMTPVV
+293 RYIKMTPVL
-302 TGQAAN
+302 TGESLE

-337 GKAHSPVVTVSY
+337 GEAHSPVVTVSY
-349 GVPYVVTY
+349 GVPYIVTY
-357 NSDDLGVFGQTE
+357 NSEDLGVFGQTE

-406 PTITISLNGVT
+406 PTITISINGVA
-417 QEQKTGGQEFTTD
+417 QEPKTGGQEFTTD

-531 YHFEQN
+531 YHFEQ
-537 DKIFNEAPTAI
+537 DSKIFNEAPTAV

-605 SALAKVLDNYNTLT
+605 SALAKVLDNYNTLS
-619 AEEKEWVKTQ
+619 AEDKEWVKTQ
-629 IDDGDVTIGETLKYI
+629 TDDGDVTIGETLKYI

-669 KDNYSVA
+669 KNSYSVA
-676 GIALI
+676 GVALI

>member
-1 METLAYNI
+1 
-9 FLKYNKIEDE
+9 
-19 KEVNIMKKKL
+19 MKKKL

-42 TLTISENVET
+42 TLTVSQNVET
-52 AAAQETNVSSVE
+52 ASAQETNVSSVE

-72 GDDGKWTDMNAI
+72 EVAGWTDMNSI
-84 VDGDNTTGIWFAQ
+84 VDGDDTTGIWFGQAFQ
-97 SLEVGNYIQIT
+97 AGNYIQIN
-108 YTSPKEMNYLKYVF
+108 YSAPKEMNYFKYKFDASDYYVF
-122 DTGDHAG
+122 
-129 DYFVFKVQ
+129 KIQ
-137 YLSDSNWIDA
+137 YLNDSTWTDIV
-147 TSEIDYGGEGVA
+147 SEVDGAEKTVM
-159 SFNEAVTT
+159 FDEAITT
-167 TAIRITVTNG
+167 TAIRMTCTNG
-177 RDCWAKIHEIETMYT
+177 RGVWVRLFEVETMYT
-192 AKVINNGFTLV
+192 VKATNNGFTLV
-203 NTLGNM
+203 DSNPLGNM

-214 DTYTFFDWHYTSDN
+214 ETYTWFDWKYTSNN

-240 KNIML
+240 NNIML
-245 LTGHYGHPD
+245 LTGHYDHPL

-263 YSLDGTTYTDIGTYE
+263 YSLDGTTYTDIGTYT
-278 GINIYADLSATPVEA
+278 GINIYADLSAAPVEA
-293 RYIKMTPVV
+293 RYIKMTPVL
-302 TGQAAN
+302 TGESPE

-328 SGDTLFEYD
+328 SGDTLYEYD
-337 GKAHSPVVTVSY
+337 GEAHSPVVTVSY

-357 NSDDLGVFGQTE
+357 DSEDLQVFGQPE
-369 AIKPAFWAMVINV
+369 AIKPAFWSMVINV
-382 EENNIYE
+382 EENDIYA
-389 NFAGSH
+389 NFSGSH
-395 WKVFQISGKLT
+395 WKVFQISEKLT
-406 PTITISLNGVT
+406 PAITISINGIA
-417 QEQKTGGQEFTTD
+417 QEPKTGGQEFTTD

-498 VDPAVTVDG
+498 VDPEVTVDG
-507 DTVFSYDGNP
+507 DIVFAYDGNP

-531 YHFEQN
+531 CHFEQGS
-537 DKIFNEAPTAI
+537 KIFNEAPTAI

-556 TSETDEYNSYSHWVV
+556 TSETDEYNSYSHWIV

-605 SALAKVLDNYNTLT
+605 SALAKVLDNYNTLS
-619 AEEKEWVKTQ
+619 AEDKEWVKTQ

-654 LDVTNEVN
+654 IDVTNEVN

-669 KDNYSVA
+669 KNSYSVA
-676 GIALI
+676 GVALI